1 MSDEN
6 APLNINSGAEAI
18 LGLMSDD
25 RAAVEGDDS
34 PPAQEHDTPT
44 GEPAG
49 PDESPATSD
58 DAGTAEPDASPA
70 IEPPASWASDDKEA
84 FSKLPPDLQQR
95 IAARE
100 AERER
105 AVSQSQRDAAEQ
117 RKAAEAEKAQI
128 QLERQQYAQR
138 LQSFIPQL
146 HQAIQGKYANVDWNK
161 LASEDPAQWAA
172 LKQQFETDS
181 LRLRVAENEAR
192 RVQDQQKQEYEKRVA
207 DFVSEQ
213 KAELAR
219 KRPELAK
226 PEAVQKLHK
235 FLTDEGF
242 TAEDINQL
250 VDHRTF
256 LIVHDAMRFR
266 EAQAARAVA
275 ADKARVVPK
284 VQRPGADNA
293 GRGADKAADAEA
305 AMSRLRKS
313 GSVNDAALA
322 MRRLGF
328 V

>member
-6 APLNINSGAEAI
+6 APLNIQGGAEAI
-18 LGLMSDD
+18 LGFMNDS
-25 RAAVEGDDS
+25 AAVEGDDS
-34 PPAQEHDTPT
+34 PPAQEQDTPT
-44 GEPAG
+44 GDTAG
-49 PDESPATSD
+49 PEETPATSD
-58 DAGTAEPDASPA
+58 DAGTAEPDPGPA

-84 FSKLPPDLQQR
+84 FSKLPADLQRR
-95 IAARE
+95 ISARE

-117 RKAAEAEKAQI
+117 RKAADAEKALTQ
-128 QLERQQYAQR
+128 QERQQYAQR
-138 LQSFIPQL
+138 LQSFLPQL
-146 HQAIQGKYANVDWNK
+146 HQAIQGKYANVDWNR
-161 LASEDPAQWAA
+161 LAREDPAQWAT
-172 LKQQFETDS
+172 LKQEFETDS
-181 LRLRVAENEAR
+181 LRLQVAQNEAR
-192 RVQDQQKQEYEKRVA
+192 RVQDQQKQEHEKRIK

-213 KAELAR
+213 KAELVR

-235 FLTDEGF
+235 FLTDDGF
-242 TAEDINQL
+242 TADDINQL

-266 EAQAARAVA
+266 EAQAARAIA
-275 ADKARVVPK
+275 ADKAKVVPK

-328 V
+328 AN